1 MPNYIKPNRLKIACV
16 MIAIVGVKLRNT
28 SHRTNHRTTVRKPEE
43 EEEDVPPYESPTNVG
58 PGGPGGG
65 DDHADSPSRGR
76 GRRGGDPSGP
86 PPDDLDDVV
95 TQMAL
100 KLNYPRREADK
111 VTVPPFPEVTHLDSW
126 MSHCIANVLSLCA
139 DPNHEEWISGLQ
151 PAFRPDPD
159 IDGMIEPGHIKFKSI
174 DVKLGV
180 AMTSMLKSAGDTASD
195 LYLDVNRYFRSE
207 AKLIKG
213 RQIIAMM
220 YESFRTRDRTD
231 MIVSMDYLIKLQ
243 YQGDRKMSTFK
254 QTWLEVTGR
263 MRPEDVPSDT
273 ALRDTLQW
281 HPCKCSPTLCTVFL
295 VPVEF
300 ELAYGLDCPSHPRS
314 FEGLGSPPE
323 TGILTLAG
331 HVKLSAR
338 LQLSI
343 PAPLCAGD
351 DYC

>member
-1 MPNYIKPNRLKIACV
+1 MAELRAELHQAKQTEDRLRDD
-16 MIAIVGVKLRNT
+16 RNCWRQAAE
-28 SHRTNHRTTVRKPEE
+28 HFPQDEPQDNGEEPE

-65 DDHADSPSRGR
+65 DDHDDSPSRGR

-95 TQMAL
+95 TQMSL

-159 IDGMIEPGHIKFKSI
+159 IDGMIEPGHIKVKSI

-180 AMTSMLKSAGDTASD
+180 AMTSTLKSAGDTASD

-231 MIVSMDYLIKLQ
+231 MIVSMDYLIIKLQ
-243 YQGDRKMSTFK
+243 CQGDHKMSTFK
-254 QTWLEVTGR
+254 QTWLEVIGR

-281 HPCKCSPTLCTVFL
+281 HPCKCRPTLCTVFL
-295 VPVEF
+295 V
-300 ELAYGLDCPSHPRS
+300 
-314 FEGLGSPPE
+314 
-323 TGILTLAG
+323 
-331 HVKLSAR
+331 
-338 LQLSI
+338 QL
-343 PAPLCAGD
+343 
-351 DYC
+351 